1 MPAIQVRDFSQ
12 EIYDQIKQEAKESGR
27 SIMQQTKHIVIQHF
41 AQQGNR
47 ARAATTT
54 TALPAHAIPEVS
66 AVVHAPEHIADQN
79 PFFDGGEDA
88 ALQRLTRRDAL
99 FARIAS
105 REYPTAA
112 RELDSEQLVRQL
124 RDER

>member
-1 MPAIQVRDFSQ
+1 MPAIQVRDFPQ

-41 AQQGNR
+41 AQQGNGVQ
-47 ARAATTT
+47 ATTAATP
-54 TALPAHAIPEVS
+54 LPAHAAFETS
-66 AVVHAPEHIADQN
+66 AVAYVPGHTTGQN

-88 ALQRLTRRDAL
+88 AQQRLTRRDAL